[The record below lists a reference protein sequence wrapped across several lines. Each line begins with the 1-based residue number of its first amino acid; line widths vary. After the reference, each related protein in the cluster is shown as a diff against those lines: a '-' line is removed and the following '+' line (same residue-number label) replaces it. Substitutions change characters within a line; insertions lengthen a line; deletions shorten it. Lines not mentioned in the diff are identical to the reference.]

1 MNEEQ
6 QEAWIV
12 ERATFLRQ
20 CDDSRLVM
28 LSIDIAN
35 EDLQNNADMSTG
47 EVKAF
52 DAIPYHE
59 DFE

>member
-6 QEAWIV
+6 AEAWII

-20 CDDSRLVM
+20 VDDSRLVM
-28 LSIDIAN
+28 LAIDIAN
-35 EDLQNNADMSTG
+35 EDLQNNVDANGM
-47 EVKAF
+47 VKAF

-59 DFE
+59 EFE

>member
-20 CDDSRLVM
+20 VDDSRLVM
-28 LSIDIAN
+28 LAIDIAN
-35 EDLQNNADMSTG
+35 EDLQDNVDADG
-47 EVKAF
+47 NIKVF
-52 DAIPYHE
+52 DAIPYQE
-59 DFE
+59 SFE

>member
-20 CDDSRLVM
+20 VDDSRLVM
-28 LSIDIAN
+28 ESIDIAV
-35 EDLQNNADMSTG
+35 EDLQQNADADG
-47 EVKAF
+47 NIKAP
-52 DAIPYHE
+52 DALPYEE

>member
-20 CDDSRLVM
+20 VDDSRLVM
-28 LSIDIAN
+28 LAIDIAN
-35 EDLQNNADMSTG
+35 EDLQDNADEDG
-47 EVKAF
+47 NCVAP
-52 DAIPYHE
+52 DALPYKE

>member
-6 QEAWIV
+6 QEAWII

-20 CDDSRLVM
+20 VDDSRLVM
-28 LSIDIAN
+28 LAIDIAN
-35 EDLQNNADMSTG
+35 EDLQNNVDADG
-47 EVKAF
+47 EIKAF

>member
-12 ERATFLRQ
+12 ERATFLREV
-20 CDDSRLVM
+20 DDSRLVM
-28 LSIDIAN
+28 LAIDIAN

-47 EVKAF
+47 KCIAP
-52 DAIPYHE
+52 DALPYQV

>member
-20 CDDSRLVM
+20 VDDSRLVM
-28 LSIDIAN
+28 LAIDIAN
-35 EDLQNNADMSTG
+35 EDLQQNSDADG
-47 EVKAF
+47 NIKAF
-52 DAIPYHE
+52 DAIPYQV